1 MQEDHLQ
8 NSGFHLKDKSIKC
21 YWLQGQEN
29 NVDVRTT
36 VKNVISILTR
46 FFFELEFEIKKKY
59 KLIFIL

>member
-1 MQEDHLQ
+1 
-8 NSGFHLKDKSIKC
+8 
-21 YWLQGQEN
+21 
-29 NVDVRTT
+29 VDVRTT